1 MLKSLLT
8 LLLSKFLK
16 REDTEF
22 MASQPMAGSSS
33 NKVILKDN
41 VTGDIEVFYTAP
53 SNGWIFVNTGN
64 GVKSVNIQ
72 DFRSG
77 LSLNLDHESP
87 ESHLMQWIQ
96 EFLPVAKGDNCRICV
111 LVNSGN
117 TSSSSVFF
125 IPSIGG

>member
-1 MLKSLLT
+1 MLKSVLA
-8 LLLSKFLK
+8 LLLSKFVK
-16 REDTEF
+16 KADTEF
-22 MASQPMAGSSS
+22 MASQPMAGSAA
-33 NKVILKDN
+33 NKVTLKN
-41 VTGDIEVFYTAP
+41 NAAGDIEVFYTAP

-72 DFRSG
+72 DYRSG

-87 ESHLMQWIQ
+87 ESHLMRWVQ

-111 LVNSGN
+111 LVKSGN
-117 TSSSSVFF
+117 TSPSSVFF